1 MKSQKV
7 MKTVEKECPKHPGI
21 LPRDGNKYYS
31 ASLSL
36 FCDVL
41 DIQFTVSY
49 HWVVCVVEVSRGKN
63 LLKMFDKSGLTF
75 ILRVS

>member
-1 MKSQKV
+1 

-21 LPRDGNKYYS
+21 LPRDYNKYYS

-49 HWVVCVVEVSRGKN
+49 HWVVCVVEVSRGK
-63 LLKMFDKSGLTF
+63 
-75 ILRVS
+75 IC